1 MTTKTYIGTKIIQAR
16 PMMGPAGNMYP
27 DQDGYEVVYPDGY
40 TSWSPKAAFEQAYRL
55 TDRMTFGDALV
66 MLKAGKKVAR
76 ADWPPGCF
84 LVMQDGAIRYQ
95 LDERE
100 FSVAHD
106 VHIEEHDML
115 AEDWQV
121 VE

>member
-1 MTTKTYIGTKIIQAR
+1 MSIILTNYIGTKIVGAMPQQSNGA
-16 PMMGPAGNMYP
+16 
-27 DQDGYEVVYPDGY
+27 DGYMVVYEDGY
-40 TSWSPKAAFEQAYRL
+40 VSWSPKDVFEKAYRK
-55 TDRMTFGDALV
+55 TDAMTFGDALV
-66 MLKAGKKVAR
+66 MLKAGQRVAR
-76 ADWPPGCF
+76 SGWPTGSF
-84 LVMQDGAIRYQ
+84 LVMQDGAMRYR

-100 FSVAHD
+100 FLVAHD